1 LSGIQDYMIYEIIT
15 KNEGKATKQE
25 ILDKLGKDKE
35 TKRVVEE
42 KLGMMERFGLISI
55 DGNLVTLKKR

>member
-1 LSGIQDYMIYEIIT
+1 MIYEIIT

-25 ILDKLGKDKE
+25 ILDKLGRDKE